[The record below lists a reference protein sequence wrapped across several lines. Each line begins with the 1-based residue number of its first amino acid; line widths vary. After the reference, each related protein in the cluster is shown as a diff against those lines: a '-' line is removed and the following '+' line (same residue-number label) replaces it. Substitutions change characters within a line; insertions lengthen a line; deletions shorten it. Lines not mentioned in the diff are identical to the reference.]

1 MSEEWVAS
9 AMGWLANIAYAL
21 VLLLVV
27 WIVAGWVK
35 RTTTKGFER
44 AKFDVTLSAFLSN
57 LVRWAI
63 LLLGVLAVLGR
74 FGIETTS
81 FAAVLAGAG
90 LAIGMAF
97 SGTLGS
103 FASGVILLAFR
114 PFKIGD
120 VVTAAGVTGK
130 VHEIG
135 IFSTTMD
142 TPDNRRFILPNNSIT
157 GGTIENIS
165 HHQIRRA
172 DVSVGTDYS
181 ADLDR
186 TRQVLE
192 QAASGVANRLSDRD
206 PQIVLTELGGSSV
219 DWQVRVW
226 VEAEHFWGV
235 KEATTRAV
243 KIALDEAGIGIPFPQ
258 MDVHLDKPA

>member
-1 MSEEWVAS
+1 
-9 AMGWLANIAYAL
+9 
-21 VLLLVV
+21 
-27 WIVAGWVK
+27 
-35 RTTTKGFER
+35 
-44 AKFDVTLSAFLSN
+44 
-57 LVRWAI
+57 
-63 LLLGVLAVLGR
+63 
-74 FGIETTS
+74 
-81 FAAVLAGAG
+81 
-90 LAIGMAF
+90 
-97 SGTLGS
+97 
-103 FASGVILLAFR
+103 
-114 PFKIGD
+114 
-120 VVTAAGVTGK
+120 
-130 VHEIG
+130 
-135 IFSTTMD
+135 MD

-165 HHQIRRA
+165 HHSVRRA

-192 QAASGVANRLSDRD
+192 QAASGVANRLADRD
-206 PQIVLTELGGSSV
+206 PQIVLTELGGSSI